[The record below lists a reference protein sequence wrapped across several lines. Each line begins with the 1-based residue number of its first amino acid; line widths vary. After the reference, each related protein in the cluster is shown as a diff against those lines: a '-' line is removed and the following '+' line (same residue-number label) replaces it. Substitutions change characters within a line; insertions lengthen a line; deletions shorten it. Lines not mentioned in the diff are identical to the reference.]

1 MKRILVLFLALSV
14 ALIGVACG
22 TKEATKVD
30 TPRAEGKVAEKPKEE
45 SKYAFPNS
53 TEKGKGKISVQT
65 ASGDSAKGQTPVLFS
80 DKDDILIQVGYTL
93 ENFQG
98 DKEVF
103 LYVNKKFQETTQAG
117 EMMQG
122 SLPLEGELLKPNQ
135 YTVTAVQFAD
145 NDPKKGEVIEYHE
158 AKFEVKASQ

>member
-1 MKRILVLFLALSV
+1 
-14 ALIGVACG
+14 
-22 TKEATKVD
+22 
-30 TPRAEGKVAEKPKEE
+30 
-45 SKYAFPNS
+45 
-53 TEKGKGKISVQT
+53 
-65 ASGDSAKGQTPVLFS
+65 
-80 DKDDILIQVGYTL
+80 
-93 ENFQG
+93 QG

-158 AKFEVKASQ
+158 AKFEVKAHQ